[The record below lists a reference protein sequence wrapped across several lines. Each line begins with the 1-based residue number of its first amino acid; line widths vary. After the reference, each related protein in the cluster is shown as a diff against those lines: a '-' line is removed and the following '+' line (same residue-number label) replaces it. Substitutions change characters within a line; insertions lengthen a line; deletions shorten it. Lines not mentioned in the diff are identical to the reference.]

1 VLLYK
6 CHGTTT
12 VVAGIQ
18 LCFWW
23 IDSGWQTRK
32 RGSTWGEVEAEA
44 KLILEANPDAY
55 IVLRT
60 TCHPDY
66 DRL

>member
-1 VLLYK
+1 
-6 CHGTTT
+6 
-12 VVAGIQ
+12 VAGIQ